1 MRRAVALTGL
11 VVALAVVA
19 LWLGGGLAGIE
30 RWATD
35 QQRAVQNAMAGA
47 LRALRSGQ
55 PGAVASLLGLCFAYG
70 VAHAVGPGHGKVI
83 IGSYGFGAQ
92 VPLARLAG
100 LSVRIVAGAGGHGH
114 SPGLGRHHHPGLG
127 APDLTDLSEVAMVQ
141 ASTVLVASVGLWL
154 AWRGLS
160 MLRAQARADHHHHH
174 HHGDA
179 CGCGHAHGPT
189 PQQVAQTR
197 SLRDGVL
204 VVAGIALRPCT
215 GALFL
220 LILTWRMGIFGM
232 GILGRWRWP
241 GHRGGDGR
249 GRLPS
254 GLGATRQLCPAAR
267 TRPLGGRHALVAR
280 NAAIGRRGADRRD
293 LGRGAAAVALTRVL
307 RG

>member
-11 VVALAVVA
+11 VVALTLVA
-19 LWLGGGLAGIE
+19 LWLGGGLSGIE

-55 PGAVASLLGLCFAYG
+55 PGAVASLLALCFAYG

-100 LSVRIVAGAGGHGH
+100 LSVASSLAQAGTAIALVWGGITILD
-114 SPGLGRHHHPGLG
+114 LGRQT
-127 APDLTDLSEVAMVQ
+127 LTDLSEVAMVQ

-160 MLRAQARADHHHHH
+160 MLRAQARADRHHHH

-232 GILGRWRWP
+232 GIVGTLAM
-241 GHRGGDGR
+241 
-249 GRLPS
+249 
-254 GLGATRQLCPAAR
+254 GLGTAVVTVAVAGLAVWARRGSFALLHEHGAWAGAAR
-267 TRPLGGRHALVAR
+267 WLPGTLQLGAGVLI
-280 NAAIGRRGADRRD
+280 AAISV
-293 LGRGAAAVALTRVL
+293 AVLL
-307 RG
+307 PWL

>member
-11 VVALAVVA
+11 VVALTLVV

-100 LSVRIVAGAGGHGH
+100 LSVASSLAQAGTAIALVWGGITILD
-114 SPGLGRHHHPGLG
+114 LGRQT
-127 APDLTDLSEVAMVQ
+127 LTDLSEVAMVQ

-179 CGCGHAHGPT
+179 CGCGHAHGPM

-232 GILGRWRWP
+232 GILGT
-241 GHRGGDGR
+241 
-249 GRLPS
+249 LAM
-254 GLGATRQLCPAAR
+254 GLGTAVVTVAVACLAVWARRGSFALLPEHGPWAGAAR
-267 TRPLGGRHALVAR
+267 WLPGTLQLGAGVLI
-280 NAAIGRRGADRRD
+280 AAISV
-293 LGRGAAAVALTRVL
+293 AVLL
-307 RG
+307 PWL